1 MQLTIAKNID
11 ELNWQVAEWI
21 VAYINEVLEETNRFT
36 LALSGGGTPKKLYQ
50 LLASGEFKSKVDW
63 QKLHIFWGDERYVPL
78 TDDRSNAKLAFDVLL
93 GHVSVPRSQI
103 HIMRTD
109 IDPTASANEYEQIL
123 KGYFHGPG
131 SELKTTSQESI
142 PQSKSPSDN
151 PIPTAVGAVRQSLST
166 FDLVLLGLGDNAHT
180 LSLFP
185 SEAVVHEKDCW
196 VKAVFVKEVNM
207 QRITLT
213 APVVNLSSRVA
224 FLVSGTDKADA
235 VSHVFLDEYNPDL
248 YPAQIIKPVRG
259 NLYWFMDE
267 AAAMEMKK

>member
-21 VAYINEVLEETNRFT
+21 IGYINEMLEKTDRFT
-36 LALSGGGTPKKLYQ
+36 LALSGGSTPKNLYQ
-50 LLASGEFKSKVDW
+50 LLASGEFKNKVHW
-63 QKLHIFWGDERYVPL
+63 QKLHIFWGDERCVPF
-78 TDDRSNAKLAFDVLL
+78 TDDRSNAKMAFDVLL
-93 GHVSVPRSQI
+93 SHVPVPRSQI
-103 HIMRTD
+103 HVMRTD
-109 IDPTASANEYEQIL
+109 IDPNASANEYEQIL
-123 KGYFHGPG
+123 KSYFHEPSGEPRF
-131 SELKTTSQESI
+131 TNRESI
-142 PQSKSPSDN
+142 PQSKSS
-151 PIPTAVGAVRQSLST
+151 TAVGAVESSLST

-185 SEAVVHEKDCW
+185 GEAIVHERNCW

-224 FLVSGTDKADA
+224 FLVSGKDKATA
-235 VSHVFLDEYNPDL
+235 VSHVLLNEYNPDL

-259 NLYWFMDE
+259 DLYWFMDE
-267 AAAMEMKK
+267 AAALGMEK